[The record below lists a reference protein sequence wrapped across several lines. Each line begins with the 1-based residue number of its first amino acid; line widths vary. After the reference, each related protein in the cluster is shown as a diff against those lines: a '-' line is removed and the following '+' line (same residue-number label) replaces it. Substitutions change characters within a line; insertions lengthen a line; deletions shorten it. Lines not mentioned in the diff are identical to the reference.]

1 MSDSA
6 TLWAVACQAALPM
19 GFYKQEYWS
28 GLLCPPPGDL
38 PDPGIEPL
46 SLTSPALAG
55 EFFTTSATQKKYRDE
70 KIAYTSGGGGVGWGV
85 GITDPTRNLYKLQV
99 QLLGGRVGHCLGS
112 WTLGAESPGFRY
124 WLPQALT
131 G

>member
-1 MSDSA
+1 M
-6 TLWAVACQAALPM
+6 P
-19 GFYKQEYWS
+19 F
-28 GLLCPPPGDL
+28 PPSRDL
-38 PDPGIEPL
+38 PNPGMEPL

-99 QLLGGRVGHCLGS
+99 QLLGSDGRAVWSDEWQDLS
-112 WTLGAESPGFRY
+112 R
-124 WLPQALT
+124 ALS